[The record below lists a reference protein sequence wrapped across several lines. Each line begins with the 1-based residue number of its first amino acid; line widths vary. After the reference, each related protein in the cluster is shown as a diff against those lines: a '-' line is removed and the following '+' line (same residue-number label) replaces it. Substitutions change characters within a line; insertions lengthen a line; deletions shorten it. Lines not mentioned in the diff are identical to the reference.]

1 LKVLPGGH
9 HLHMQQP
16 AEVAA
21 AIGDFFVGIEP

>member
-1 LKVLPGGH
+1 MPGGH

-21 AIGDFFVGIEP
+21 AIGGFLLG